1 MIYRPL
7 QIEQSFPPITRTT
20 LALYAGASG
29 DINPVHIDVDAART
43 AGFEDVFA
51 HGMLVMAYMARAI
64 TGAVPPHR
72 LRLFTTRFVAVTHLG
87 DVLTCSG
94 NGSEPF
100 EEDGERR
107 IALDLQMKNQH
118 GEVKLI
124 GRAICA
130 FEPI

>member
-1 MIYRPL
+1 MIYPPL

-29 DINPVHIDVDAART
+29 DINPVHIDVDAAHA

-72 LRLFTTRFVAVTHLG
+72 LRSFTTRFVAITHLG
-87 DVLTCSG
+87 DALTCSG
-94 NGSEPF
+94 NGNEPF
-100 EEDGERR
+100 EEDGELR

-130 FEPI
+130 FAPI